1 MTPPTSSHATG
12 DVCDVLLN
20 HGSPASS
27 TIASGSPPSM
37 QPASCSRVRPDLVV
51 QIHTDTSP
59 VASAS
64 GTATGVSNG
73 ATVCAPNKA
82 TRKLHVLVVDDS
94 MPIRKMCSM
103 ILKQHGHS
111 VVTAMNGKEALQM
124 MIQAGDA
131 RVAAASS
138 SLAGSVPA
146 SEIDLVLM
154 DIQMPVMDGL
164 EAVTLYRAHESPL
177 LEKLQQAAQTSPASS
192 TVQMKPLLIIG
203 MSACSDV
210 DIIEKGLSI
219 GMDRFVAKPFQI
231 HHLTPILNES
241 FPTGV

>member
-1 MTPPTSSHATG
+1 
-12 DVCDVLLN
+12 
-20 HGSPASS
+20 
-27 TIASGSPPSM
+27 
-37 QPASCSRVRPDLVV
+37 
-51 QIHTDTSP
+51 
-59 VASAS
+59 
-64 GTATGVSNG
+64 
-73 ATVCAPNKA
+73 
-82 TRKLHVLVVDDS
+82 
-94 MPIRKMCSM
+94 
-103 ILKQHGHS
+103 
-111 VVTAMNGKEALQM
+111 MNGKEALQM
-124 MIQAGDA
+124 MIQAGES
-131 RVAAASS
+131 RIAAASS
-138 SLAGSVPA
+138 SPAGTVPS

-192 TVQMKPLLIIG
+192 AVQLKPLLIIG

-241 FPTGV
+241 FPTVTIIVEGGASCQSHGDCVCIAFVIPATFDDVCAPVAAYWFAPLHINNPYRCFAEDAPCCGSVIYIYRCGFIVHGS